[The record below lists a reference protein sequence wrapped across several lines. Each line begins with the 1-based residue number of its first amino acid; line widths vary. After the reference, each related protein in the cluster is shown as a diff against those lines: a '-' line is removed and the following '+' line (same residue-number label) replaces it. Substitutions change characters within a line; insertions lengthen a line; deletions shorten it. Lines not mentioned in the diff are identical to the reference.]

1 MVLFVPDPGACYFRN
16 EKRQWSI
23 RDSMGARTLEW
34 SLERLKVLD
43 SVAMASIVESDGSVP
58 AKVGARMA
66 ISSSG
71 LAHGTVGGAGL
82 EMKVEAR
89 LRGMLEGGYGGI
101 ETFVLSKEN
110 EDASTTNLN
119 SLCGG
124 RVVVAFEKLEPR
136 PHLLLMGGGHVA
148 QAISEACGLLGWSYS
163 VFDERKEFVSEGK
176 FPDAEELIFLKAEEF
191 LKSENLASL
200 GRFSDILLLG
210 HDWSIDE
217 QLLVGIL
224 TMEGE
229 KMPRI
234 GCIGSKTKWRAFVK
248 SAKSAGAPTQ
258 KIDDVRCPIG
268 VPIDAVTVEEIAFS
282 VCSEIIHIMRSDL

>member
-1 MVLFVPDPGACYFRN
+1 
-16 EKRQWSI
+16 
-23 RDSMGARTLEW
+23 MGARTLEW
-34 SLERLKVLD
+34 SLERLKALE

>member
-1 MVLFVPDPGACYFRN
+1 MVLFVPNSRAPHFRN
-16 EKRQWSI
+16 EKRQWGF
-23 RDSMGARTLEW
+23 RNSMGARTLDW
-34 SLERLKVLD
+34 SLGRLKALE

-66 ISSSG
+66 ISSTG
-71 LAHGTVGGAGL
+71 LTHGTVGGAGL

-89 LRGMLEGGYGGI
+89 LREMLGGGKGGI
-101 ETFVLSKEN
+101 ETFVLSKKN

-124 RVVVAFEKLEPR
+124 RVIVAFEKLEPR

-148 QAISEACGLLGWSYS
+148 QAISEACSLLGWSYS
-163 VFDERKEFVSEGK
+163 VFDEREEFVTEVK
-176 FPDAEELIFLKAEEF
+176 FPSAEELIFLKAEKF
-191 LKSENLASL
+191 LESENPLSL
-200 GRFSDILLLG
+200 KRFSDILLLG

-217 QLLVGIL
+217 QLLLGFL
-224 TMEGE
+224 NMGGE

-248 SAKSAGAPTQ
+248 SAKSSGAPTQ
-258 KIDDVRCPIG
+258 KINEVRCPIG

-282 VCSEIIHIMRSDL
+282 VCSEIIQIMRSDI

>member
-1 MVLFVPDPGACYFRN
+1 
-16 EKRQWSI
+16 
-23 RDSMGARTLEW
+23 MGARTLEW
-34 SLERLKVLD
+34 SLERLKALERV
-43 SVAMASIVESDGSVP
+43 VMASIVDADGSVP

-71 LAHGTVGGAGL
+71 FTHGTVGGAGL

-89 LRGMLEGGYGGI
+89 LRDMLEGGRGGV
-101 ETFVLSKEN
+101 ETFVLSTKN

-124 RVVVAFEKLEPR
+124 RVVVTFEKLEPR

-148 QAISEACGLLGWSYS
+148 QAISEACSLLGWSYS
-163 VFDERKEFVSEGK
+163 IFDEREEFVSKGK

-200 GRFSDILLLG
+200 SRFSDILLLG

-217 QLLVGIL
+217 RLLVGLL
-224 TMEGE
+224 TMEGD

-282 VCSEIIHIMRSDL
+282 VCSEIIHIIRSDL

>member
-1 MVLFVPDPGACYFRN
+1 
-16 EKRQWSI
+16 
-23 RDSMGARTLEW
+23 MGARTLEW
-34 SLERLKVLD
+34 SLERLEELD

-71 LAHGTVGGAGL
+71 LTHGTVGGAGL
-82 EMKVEAR
+82 EMKVEDR
-89 LRGMLEGGYGGI
+89 LRGMLEGGRGGV

-110 EDASTTNLN
+110 EGASTTNLN

-124 RVVVAFEKLEPR
+124 RVVVAFEKLEPS

-148 QAISEACGLLGWSYS
+148 QAISEACRLLGWSYS
-163 VFDERKEFVSEGK
+163 VFDERKEFVSKSK
-176 FPDAEELIFLKAEEF
+176 FPDAKELIFLQADQF
-191 LKSENLASL
+191 LELENQESL

-217 QLLVGIL
+217 RLLVGFL
-224 TMEGE
+224 TMECRE
-229 KMPRI
+229 LPRI

-248 SAKSAGAPTQ
+248 SAKSAGASMK

-282 VCSEIIHIMRSDL
+282 VCSEIISIMRSDR